1 MIQGVIAVAVGWV
14 GVSVAAE
21 GPVKVFILSGQSN
34 MVGAGKVD
42 GGGTRWGSEM
52 LEPVVSVYDGQ
63 YDATVD
69 YDTLKPIKTLK
80 LESFGGVKPTAY
92 PGGGVQVVRG
102 MVLPKET
109 GVYEF
114 RPGYG
119 GSIMPSPGARTT
131 HARSHAMR
139 QKRER

>member
-1 MIQGVIAVAVGWV
+1 MKLKNSLIQGVIAVAAGWV
-14 GVSVAAE
+14 GMSVAAE

-52 LEPVVSVYDGQ
+52 LEPVVSVYEGQ

-80 LESFGGVKPTAY
+80 LESFGG
-92 PGGGVQVVRG
+92 
-102 MVLPKET
+102 
-109 GVYEF
+109 
-114 RPGYG
+114 
-119 GSIMPSPGARTT
+119 
-131 HARSHAMR
+131 
-139 QKRER
+139 